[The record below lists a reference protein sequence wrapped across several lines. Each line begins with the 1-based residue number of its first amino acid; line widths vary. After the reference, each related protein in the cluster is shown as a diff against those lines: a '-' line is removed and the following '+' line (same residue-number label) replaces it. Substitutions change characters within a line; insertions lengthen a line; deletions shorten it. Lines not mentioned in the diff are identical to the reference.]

1 MSYNPSM
8 SPPQKPAPRPYSPA
22 AYQNAG
28 SPTNSQ
34 GFAQPPAKRQRM
46 SPDARPPAQQYGMP
60 PYAAQPQGTPTMG
73 TPGAYGNP
81 YAPQQSP
88 YGSPSTFAGS
98 PQSSFNTPQVHQQNQ
113 QQWFAQPPPPP
124 PPAAANRQMS
134 PQGSQSQSQSQHMQ
148 NSQMMPPPPRPNKD
162 EKDDRMSVDDIS
174 DPMYGSG
181 INLRD
186 EENYMHSFQTN
197 QSTSFGSSTMSP
209 NNSFSQLRQSFNP
222 DSQRGPGG
230 ALEGTLGD
238 LQTQNDIEAE
248 VRRKR
253 ERAAAARERAEKKQ
267 YPMEK
272 DTQFLQTNSL
282 RRRMDQ
288 RCRENG
294 VNMDVRG
301 LYQRLPQP
309 EPQHPQHPYRTNVM
323 MNGVA
328 SEGIVSVDSRPEYT
342 AGRGEQFEQVLS
354 LLCLAAGDRLRGLMD
369 EAFALSRARRF
380 GDHGRVPPDF
390 ADIAVGAGEQI
401 EEMVRPEN
409 VTGSQW
415 DRLPD
420 AASSPTAANGGDLPN
435 GTAETATPQPL
446 PTISFSNAITAR
458 LREVALRD
466 KVAEEARIKKR
477 EARRKRAAETA
488 TPTSDAAGGDTAAA
502 DEATAPKIS
511 KKELERQKKEASKH
525 AEANL
530 HSTTNQTAALMALK
544 GKKKY
549 SWMTGGVAN
558 LPTNRFAKPTPANS
572 GTATPNGAMVSGA
585 NGADAMM
592 AGGRGDGAAAAVG
605 SPGGGGGGQAMAP
618 GLGQQQQQQEVK
630 VPEWGDWR
638 EDSPA
643 GRGVQARDWVIVLD
657 RDGKEKRA
665 LQRVLNRLA

>member
-28 SPTNSQ
+28 SPTNAQ
-34 GFAQPPAKRQRM
+34 GFAQPPAKRQRL
-46 SPDARPPAQQYGMP
+46 SPDPRSPAQQQQNGLPQYGG
-60 PYAAQPQGTPTMG
+60 QPQAMG
-73 TPGAYGNP
+73 TPGGYGNP

-98 PQSSFNTPQVHQQNQ
+98 PQSSFNTPQIHQQNQ
-113 QQWFAQPPPPP
+113 QQWFSQPPT
-124 PPAAANRQMS
+124 PATGGRQMS
-134 PQGSQSQSQSQHMQ
+134 PPGTQSQTQQMQS
-148 NSQMMPPPPRPNKD
+148 SQMMPPPPRPNKD
-162 EKDDRMSVDDIS
+162 DKDDRMSVDDIN

-181 INLRD
+181 INLKD

-230 ALEGTLGD
+230 AFAGTMGD
-238 LQTQNDIEAE
+238 VQSQDNIEDE

-267 YPMEK
+267 HPMEK
-272 DTQFLQTNSL
+272 DAQFLQTNSL
-282 RRRMDQ
+282 RRRIDE

-301 LYQRLPQP
+301 LYQRLPHP
-309 EPQHPQHPYRTNVM
+309 EPQPPLHPYRTNVM

-328 SEGIVSVDSRPEYT
+328 NEGIVAVDSRPEYT
-342 AGRGEQFEQVLS
+342 AGRGEPFEQVLS

-380 GDHGRVPPDF
+380 GDHGRVPPEF
-390 ADIAVGAGEQI
+390 PDIAVGQGERSH
-401 EEMVRPEN
+401 EVVRPEN

-415 DRLPD
+415 DRVPE
-420 AASSPTAANGGDLPN
+420 AASSPAAANGDLPN

-466 KVAEEARIKKR
+466 KAAEDERIKKR
-477 EARRKRAAETA
+477 EARRKRAAEAA
-488 TPTSDAAGGDTAAA
+488 TPTDDALDTPAPEEA
-502 DEATAPKIS
+502 ATAPKIS
-511 KKELERQKKEASKH
+511 KKEQERQKKEASKL
-525 AEANL
+525 AEKNL
-530 HSTTNQTAALMALK
+530 HSTTNQTAALMALS
-544 GKKKY
+544 GKNKKRY
-549 SWMTGGVAN
+549 SWMTGGVAAM
-558 LPTNRFAKPTPANS
+558 PTNRFAPKVPPAGS
-572 GTATPNGAMVSGA
+572 GTATPTANADGAGA
-585 NGADAMM
+585 V
-592 AGGRGDGAAAAVG
+592 GDGGAVKQEVDAAAVG
-605 SPGGGGGGQAMAP
+605 SPGGGQAAGGQAMAR
-618 GLGQQQQQQEVK
+618 GLSQQEAVK

-638 EDSPA
+638 EDSLA
-643 GRGVQARDWVIVLD
+643 GRGIQARDWVIVLE
-657 RDGKEKRA
+657 RDGRERRA